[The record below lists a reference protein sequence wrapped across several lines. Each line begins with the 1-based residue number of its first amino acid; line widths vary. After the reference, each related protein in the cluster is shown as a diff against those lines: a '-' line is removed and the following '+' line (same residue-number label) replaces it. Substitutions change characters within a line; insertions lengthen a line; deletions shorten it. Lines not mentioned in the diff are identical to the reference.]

1 MKPWKLGKILV
12 KKKLGTAAERAVRRS
27 WDKDEAGEEDQ
38 KKKKKLG
45 KKEKLGKGVPWRQAP
60 AARSAFI
67 NVRRSQPP
75 R

>member
-38 KKKKKLG
+38 KKKKKT
-45 KKEKLGKGVPWRQAP
+45 R
-60 AARSAFI
+60 
-67 NVRRSQPP
+67 
-75 R
+75 